1 MKNKT
6 KTVKIALV
14 LAIIVIIAIS
24 LARNEKKD
32 GLIVGAILPLSGPAS
47 IWGENVQKGI
57 ELALEDK
64 SGMKVLYE
72 DSKGKPA
79 DGISAYQVLKT
90 KKADIMLSALSAVSV
105 PVSKAAN
112 EDKFPLFA
120 TLTAADGIV
129 NPYTVRYYS
138 NANNFASPSF
148 TDASSP
154 LKQAKNIAILY
165 RNDDLGRSVF
175 NRIIENAKNSD
186 ISISMSESF
195 NPNETD
201 FNTLLAKVKN
211 SKSDALL
218 FVPVTPG
225 EATGI
230 VKTAQALSLT
240 VPLIEASNVFADTG
254 TRKEV
259 AGIPFYSNVYLFS
272 KNDDQKIQDF
282 KKRYAEKYGGEP
294 NFAVAFGYD
303 AANLMYSCKD
313 QRDRILEC
321 IKSNKTND
329 GITGLATQIADGD
342 FNVPM
347 IFDSIR

>member
-1 MKNKT
+1 MKKT
-6 KTVKIALV
+6 TKVV
-14 LAIIVIIAIS
+14 LSLVIIAALAS
-24 LARNEKKD
+24 LIGFRKSPAD
-32 GLIVGAILPLSGPAS
+32 STLTVGAILPLSGPAS

-57 ELALEDK
+57 ELALLDK
-64 SGMKVLYE
+64 PDMKIIYE

-79 DGISAYQVLKT
+79 DGITAYQVLKT
-90 KKADIMLSALSAVSV
+90 KNADIMLSALSTVSI

-138 NANNFASPSF
+138 NASNFASPAF
-148 TDASSP
+148 ADPVSP
-154 LKQAKNIAILY
+154 LKKAKSIAMLY
-165 RNDDLGRSVF
+165 RNDDLGKSVF
-175 NRIIENAKNSD
+175 NRIAEQAKDSG
-186 ISISMSESF
+186 IRIVASESF

-201 FNTLLAKVKN
+201 FNTHITKLKN
-211 SKSDALL
+211 AASDALL

-230 VKTAQALSLT
+230 VKAAKALSLNI
-240 VPLIEASNVFADTG
+240 PLIEASNVFADMS

-272 KNDDQKIQDF
+272 KSDNQNVINF
-282 KKRYAEKYGGEP
+282 KKKFAERYGGEP

-303 AANLMYSCKD
+303 AANLIYSCRDKKD
-313 QRDRILEC
+313 AILDC
-321 IKSNKTND
+321 IRSNKTNE

-347 IFDSIR
+347 IFDTVR